1 MAAVYPGTIKTFTTK
16 VNVADIVD
24 ASDPNTLQD
33 EVVSIEATLGV
44 NPSTSTTPSPT
55 GSFNATSNSFASVSA
70 RLANIETG
78 VVADTHS
85 QYLRKSADTLNI
97 ITPALATNKGLVIK
111 AVASQSANLQ
121 EWQNSSGT
129 AVSYVDPS
137 GVITGLVSVVS
148 ASSTGVGVRNIYS
161 STSAPTSGQ
170 GVDGDI
176 WVQYV

>member
-33 EVVSIEATLGV
+33 EVVAIEATLGV

-85 QYLRKSADTLNI
+85 QYLRKSADMRKCIHLF
-97 ITPALATNKGLVIK
+97 
-111 AVASQSANLQ
+111 
-121 EWQNSSGT
+121 
-129 AVSYVDPS
+129 
-137 GVITGLVSVVS
+137 
-148 ASSTGVGVRNIYS
+148 
-161 STSAPTSGQ
+161 
-170 GVDGDI
+170 
-176 WVQYV
+176 

>member
-33 EVVSIEATLGV
+33 EVVAIESTLGV
-44 NPSTSTTPSPT
+44 NPGTSTTPSST
-55 GSFNATSNSFASVSA
+55 GTFNATSNAFGSVSD

-85 QYLRKSADTLNI
+85 QYLRKSADTVNTI
-97 ITPALATNKGLVIK
+97 IPAAASNKGLVIK
-111 AVASQSANLQ
+111 AAASQSANLQ
-121 EWQNSSGT
+121 EWQLSDGT
-129 AVSYVDPS
+129 IISYVSPT
-137 GVITGLVSVVS
+137 GVITGKVNVVS
-148 ASSTGVGVRNIYS
+148 ASSTGVGVRNIYAS
-161 STSAPTSGQ
+161 ASAPTLGQ